1 MHTLPQAIGDGGQ
14 GWGNALLYVFLSS
27 TIRQELFCLTCLRAK
42 CCPRK
47 PGLDDTVH
55 IHSTSAVNITWK
67 NKKDDESN
75 ALLKR
80 SVNYSAAGS
89 MVRSMSTSKLPHE
102 ESKA

>member
-27 TIRQELFCLTCLRAK
+27 TIRQELFCLTCLRVK
-42 CCPRK
+42 FCPRK
-47 PGLDDTVH
+47 SDRDETAH
-55 IHSTSAVNITWK
+55 EHSSSAVNITWK

-75 ALLKR
+75 PLLKR
-80 SVNYSAAGS
+80 NINYSAADSG
-89 MVRSMSTSKLPHE
+89 VRPLSSSKLPHE